1 MVYMYKQYKE
11 LFILYINMSL
21 TDTQITTLCK
31 RMNIPLAEIVFKD
44 ELQSPLEYN
53 KAYFVNLEDSHNE
66 DGSENDGTHWTFL
79 QLVKYPNGKIEK
91 IYFDPYG
98 APPSEN
104 IKKVVKETTKEQ
116 GLPFT
121 EKDIQSL
128 MNNACGFYCLALG
141 HFINSSKF
149 RSGSLYDDVS
159 CFMDMFDDL
168 NKSCDFKKNEYI
180 LKHFF
185 RSEDPSLRK
194 EIDVITSQDEKGG
207 IDLLKVPVDVKVMNK

>member
-1 MVYMYKQYKE
+1 
-11 LFILYINMSL
+11 MSL
-21 TDTQITTLCK
+21 TDTQITSLCK

-44 ELQSPLEYN
+44 ELNAPLEYN
-53 KAYFVNLEDSHNE
+53 KAYFVNLEDSKDE
-66 DGSENDGTHWTFL
+66 DGRENDGTHWTFL

-91 IYFDPYG
+91 IFFDPYG

-104 IKKVVKETTKEQ
+104 IKKAVNETTKTQ
-116 GLPFT
+116 GLPYT

-141 HFINSSKF
+141 HFINSSKY
-149 RSGSLYDDVS
+149 RSGSLYDDVND
-159 CFMDMFDDL
+159 FMDMFDDL

-185 RSEDPSLRK
+185 RSEDPTLRK

-207 IDLLKVPVDVKVMNK
+207 IDMMKIPVGVKMMNE

>member
-1 MVYMYKQYKE
+1 
-11 LFILYINMSL
+11 MSL
-21 TDTQITTLCK
+21 TDTQITNLCK
-31 RMNIPLAEIVFKD
+31 RMQIPLGDIVFKD
-44 ELQSPLEYN
+44 ELTAPLEYN

-66 DGSENDGTHWTFL
+66 DGSENDGTHWTYL
-79 QLVKYPNGKIEK
+79 QLVKYPNGEIAKIF
-91 IYFDPYG
+91 FDPYG

-104 IKKVVKETTKEQ
+104 IKKVVKETTKTQ

-128 MNNACGFYCLALG
+128 MNNACGWYCLALG
-141 HFINSSKF
+141 HFINASKY
-149 RSGSLYDDVS
+149 RSGNLYEDVNS
-159 CFMDMFDDL
+159 FMDIFDDL

-185 RSEDPSLRK
+185 RSEDPTLRK

-207 IDLLKVPVDVKVMNK
+207 IDAFKIPVDVNIMK

>member
-1 MVYMYKQYKE
+1 
-11 LFILYINMSL
+11 MSL
-21 TDTQITTLCK
+21 TDTQITNLCK
-31 RMNIPLAEIVFKD
+31 RMNIPLGDIVFKD
-44 ELQSPLEYN
+44 ELTSPLEYN

-66 DGSENDGTHWTFL
+66 DGSENDGTHWTYL
-79 QLVKYPNGKIEK
+79 QLVKYPNGEIAKIF
-91 IYFDPYG
+91 FDPYG

-104 IKKVVKETTKEQ
+104 IKKVVKETTKTQ

-128 MNNACGFYCLALG
+128 MNNACGWYCLALG
-141 HFINSSKF
+141 HFINASKY
-149 RSGSLYDDVS
+149 RSGNLYEDVNS
-159 CFMDMFDDL
+159 FMDIFDDL

-185 RSEDPSLRK
+185 RSEDPTLRK

-207 IDLLKVPVDVKVMNK
+207 IDAFKIPVDVKMMK